1 MASSGWNRPSTA
13 NQPRKAPKKPSAMRG
28 IAAGLVVVAAAVA
41 CIVIFMGRDG
51 SVTVKKSEKRPTKIK
66 TVTPASAPKKAEP
79 EPEKPAEVVEKPKEK
94 YPGEKIVEVST
105 NSGYVIEVSVD
116 ANGRMTRHVL
126 TTSPWEFSSD
136 GLLAMVLASS
146 GNGEMPPLPA
156 IGPEMDVEFK
166 RSLKKPIEIL
176 PTDSDEV
183 VAMKKIVMSAREE
196 MKALLKEGGHFSDI
210 LIDHHRLINENGKI
224 RSDAMRELYEIQKSG
239 DAEGAHKYEVTINAA
254 FSQMGIAPIGDDPG
268 AEENLNKRQRR
279 RLRHENADRNA
290 GGGPDNGNGA
300 GGTH

>member
-1 MASSGWNRPSTA
+1 MAWNKPTA
-13 NQPRKAPKKPSAMRG
+13 ENRQPKAKKPSAMRG
-28 IAAGLVVVAAAVA
+28 VIAGLVVVALGAGIVA
-41 CIVIFMGRDG
+41 WLFRSGEAESRPLHEN
-51 SVTVKKSEKRPTKIK
+51 TPTKIK
-66 TVTPASAPKKAEP
+66 TVEPAAAPKKAEP
-79 EPEKPAEVVEKPKEK
+79 EPEKPAEVVGKPKEK

-156 IGPEMDVEFK
+156 IGPEMDEEFK

-196 MKALLKEGGHFSDI
+196 MKELLKEGGHFSDI
-210 LIDHHRLINENGKI
+210 LIDHHKLLNENGKI
-224 RSDAMRELYEIQKSG
+224 RSDAMRELYELKKSG
-239 DAEGAHKYEVTINAA
+239 DAEGAHKYEVMINAA
-254 FSQMGIAPIGDDPG
+254 FSQMGIEPIGDDPG
-268 AEENLNKRQRR
+268 TEENLNKRQRR

-290 GGGPDNGNGA
+290 GGGPDNGIGA